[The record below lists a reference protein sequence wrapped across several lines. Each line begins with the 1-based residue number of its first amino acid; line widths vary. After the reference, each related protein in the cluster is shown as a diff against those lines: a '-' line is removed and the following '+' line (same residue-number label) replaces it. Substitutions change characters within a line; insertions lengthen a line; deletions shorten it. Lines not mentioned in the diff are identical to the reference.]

1 MLRIRIKNTVML
13 GTAIVLVL
21 CLSAGYS
28 LAGEPDRELRMND
41 ITGIL
46 HEAQEKA
53 KRLLPPVNDH
63 AGEGKTAAD
72 VLMEQFSS
80 PAYQDVIL
88 EEKQR
93 LQARVFKDILG
104 ESLLQS
110 KNHPPAEAALGTE
123 RIYLFVSSSIPLTTL
138 RNYAVMIDR
147 ARTGKI
153 IMVLRGFV
161 GGMKKIRPT
170 MEFIGE
176 IVKKDPACDLD
187 KTRCDSF
194 QVNIQ
199 IDPELFQRFQIQE
212 VPAVTYLP
220 EGEDQDQAEPL
231 VILGDAALDFM
242 LERINREA
250 NSNGLKT
257 IITALRSGKGS
268 GERND

>member
-1 MLRIRIKNTVML
+1 ML
-13 GTAIVLVL
+13 GTAIVLVF

-53 KRLLPPVNDH
+53 KRLLPPENDH
-63 AGEGKTAAD
+63 AGEGKRAAD

-110 KNHPPAEAALGTE
+110 KNHPLAEAAPGTE
-123 RIYLFVSSSIPLTTL
+123 RIYLFVSSSIPVTTL
-138 RNYAVMIDR
+138 RTYAAMIDR
-147 ARTGKI
+147 ARTGEI

-170 MEFIGE
+170 LEFIGE
-176 IVKKDPACDLD
+176 ILKKDPACDLD

-199 IDPELFQRFQIQE
+199 IDPELFQRFQIQD

-268 GERND
+268 GE